1 MFDLMPFDR
10 RHRNMARSF
19 DSIARDFFEGF
30 DSGLTAFNTDIR
42 DRGDHYELTADLPG
56 FRKEDIH
63 IDVDGDMLVIHAE
76 HDESKEDKKDDYIR
90 RERRYGSFSRSFHVA
105 NVKTDQIDA
114 AYQDGVLKLVL
125 PKSGP
130 ATPPT
135 RRIDIR

>member
-10 RHRNMARSF
+10 KRRNLVRNF
-19 DSIARDFFEGF
+19 DSFARDFFDGF
-30 DSGLTAFNTDIR
+30 DGLTAFSTDIR
-42 DRGDHYELTADLPG
+42 DKGDRYELTADLPG
-56 FRKEDIH
+56 FTKEDIH
-63 IDVDGDMLVIHAE
+63 ISVNGDMLTIQAE
-76 HDESKEDKKDDYIR
+76 HDESKEDNTDDYIR
-90 RERRYGSFSRSFHVA
+90 RERHYGSFSRSFHVA
-105 NVKTDQIDA
+105 NIKTDQIDA